1 MSGRNGTAGRRG
13 GRETAPA
20 PVSDAGEDAASA
32 TETARAT
39 VRIIADRAKRC
50 DTLDALDAL
59 AADAEDAAQ
68 YIPEG
73 GDGALAEAV
82 RSEMLAA
89 IDGRRELLAE
99 RAAHAETRER
109 CAEALRAARA
119 GVTLAADFEAKRQ
132 QAEAEKRGAMETAR
146 AVGAKGR
153 RKKRGYNRPE
163 LSVEDTV
170 LIANKAGVK
179 TPKGKTIT
187 ARWIRAVEA
196 GHIKTPSWYHGRNVT
211 AEQMANHAAAEA
223 QRQRERPDVSFALGD
238 RAVAAG
244 EARRARQSLRTGY
257 HG

>member
-1 MSGRNGTAGRRG
+1 MRVIGRNGIAGRRG
-13 GRETAPA
+13 GRETASA
-20 PVSDAGEDAASA
+20 PVSDAGEDATSA

-73 GDGALAEAV
+73 GVGALAEAV

-132 QAEAEKRGAMETAR
+132 QAETEKRAAMETAR
-146 AVGAKGR
+146 AVGAFGDATQKEVAGW
-153 RKKRGYNRPE
+153 
-163 LSVEDTV
+163 
-170 LIANKAGVK
+170 AGVSTRTVK
-179 TPKGKTIT
+179 ARCFIT
-187 ARWIRAVEA
+187 SARRALTE
-196 GHIKTPSWYHGRNVT
+196 S
-211 AEQMANHAAAEA
+211 
-223 QRQRERPDVSFALGD
+223 
-238 RAVAAG
+238 
-244 EARRARQSLRTGY
+244 EARRPRS
-257 HG
+257 

>member
-1 MSGRNGTAGRRG
+1 MRVSGRNGTAGRRG

-99 RAAHAETRER
+99 RAARSEACETADLLARHAAGVTY
-109 CAEALRAARA
+109 AAGDPTALRMAVRAAVGKRA
-119 GVTLAADFEAKRQ
+119 GVAAL
-132 QAEAEKRGAMETAR
+132 AEAFDAR
-146 AVGAKGR
+146 KLYA
-153 RKKRGYNRPE
+153 GY
-163 LSVEDTV
+163 V
-170 LIANKAGVK
+170 A
-179 TPKGKTIT
+179 
-187 ARWIRAVEA
+187 
-196 GHIKTPSWYHGRNVT
+196 
-211 AEQMANHAAAEA
+211 
-223 QRQRERPDVSFALGD
+223 FASAL
-238 RAVAAG
+238 
-244 EARRARQSLRTGY
+244 
-257 HG
+257 